1 MKKLVTLLLT
11 AALAIAAAT
20 TAFATEAGTTTPG
33 TNNNSNQAGDH
44 GVHVEYTVAPSYS
57 VSIPASVTLDSKTK
71 SNTATVSVQNV
82 TVAYGKK
89 VKVALNKG
97 TFDVTTDE
105 GATLPCKVTK
115 GTNKTPVNDNGTV
128 LEVAPASK
136 SGSDTL
142 TFAITDPVVYSGTYK
157 GTVTF
162 EVSVVE
168 DQTTNP

>member
-11 AALAIAAAT
+11 AALAVTAAT
-20 TAFATEAGTTTPG
+20 TAFA
-33 TNNNSNQAGDH
+33 DH
-44 GVHVEYTVAPSYS
+44 QIGPDANGNPNPASKAIPVTYTVATKYT
-57 VSIPASVTLDSKTK
+57 VTIPASVTLDSDSK
-71 SNTATVSVQNV
+71 SSTATIVVKDV
-82 TVAYGKK
+82 TVDFGKK

-97 TFDVTTDE
+97 TFNVTTDE

-136 SGSDTL
+136 SGSETL

-162 EVSVVE
+162 EVSVVGP
-168 DQTTNP
+168 QTTNP